1 MNNSCTTI
9 DAFNEGMPPEAQTT
23 CSWQECEGLLSAKTH
38 SLARFAK
45 NIGIATFF
53 ALSPVTA
60 IHDPWLFEK
69 KRRDAVVTMSVY
81 QEIIGRFVS
90 RSEALKLARQILVDA
105 EQERM
110 AIAEFEAIR
119 GIQWEE
125 GE

>member
-1 MNNSCTTI
+1 MSLMKVCHLKHRHS
-9 DAFNEGMPPEAQTT
+9 G
-23 CSWQECEGLLSAKTH
+23 SWEESEELLSAKTL

-45 NIGIATFF
+45 NLGIATIL

-60 IHDPWLFEK
+60 IHDPWLIEK
-69 KRRDAVVTMSVY
+69 RRRDAVVTMSVY

-90 RSEALKLARQILVDA
+90 RSEALKLAHEIILNA
-105 EQERM
+105 EQERL
-110 AIAEFEAIR
+110 AVAEFEAIR